1 MGQPNV
7 CTFQTVN
14 LGDHHPRITP
24 LEQQRPPHSPFP
36 RVSVNPERKSLV
48 SAHMLLESEG
58 DI

>member
-1 MGQPNV
+1 MAKPTI

-24 LEQQRPPHSPFP
+24 REQQRPLHSPFP
-36 RVSVNPERKSLV
+36 RISVNPKRKSLV

-58 DI
+58 DL